1 MPPRLRV
8 SAVNCLSKPVPNETT
23 IDTSNT
29 HPAIAP
35 DSSLD
40 FISDEPVMSLRE
52 VLSIFLKRKWM
63 ILGMAMAGAIAA
75 AAGALRIPNSFTA
88 TAVIMPPQQAQ
99 SSASALLGQL
109 GPIAAM
115 AGRDMGLRSPADLYV
130 GLLGSRTIADHLIE
144 RFGLKAV
151 YRTRTDTDTRAK
163 LRSRVRFSTGRDTLI
178 HIDVDDNDANRA
190 ATLANRFCSELNE
203 QNRKFA
209 ITEATQRRQ
218 FLEQRLGEA
227 KDGLAAAEASM
238 KQLEVRTGVVQLDA
252 QTSVAIGTA
261 AQLKAQ
267 LTAGEV
273 ALERLKMGATDQN
286 PEVLSVQAELDA
298 LRAQLRKARSSAQ
311 PGDDGPLISSSKL
324 PETGLEYIRRLRDL
338 KYNEFLY
345 ELLSK
350 QYEAA
355 RIDESKAAPALQIVD
370 AAVPPDKKSG
380 PHRTLIT
387 GFGGIGAALLGC
399 VIAYARHAQTGNAG

>member
-1 MPPRLRV
+1 M
-8 SAVNCLSKPVPNETT
+8 PNEATT
-23 IDTSNT
+23 DTQDPRRVADS
-29 HPAIAP
+29 
-35 DSSLD
+35 DSSFD
-40 FISDEPVMSLRE
+40 FIPDEPVMSLRE
-52 VLSIFLKRKWM
+52 VLAIFLKRKWL
-63 ILGMAMAGAIAA
+63 ILGVAATGAIAA
-75 AAGALRIPNSFTA
+75 AVGAIRIPDSFTA

-144 RFGLKAV
+144 QFALKAV
-151 YRTRTDTDTRAK
+151 YRTRTATDTRAR
-163 LRSRVRFSTGRDTLI
+163 LRSRVRVSSGRDTLI
-178 HIDVDDNDANRA
+178 RIEVEDTDANRA
-190 ATLANRFCSELNE
+190 ATMANGFVSELNE

-209 ITEATQRRQ
+209 ITEASQRRQ
-218 FLEQRLGEA
+218 FLEQRLIEA
-227 KDGLAAAEASM
+227 KDGLAAAEAAM
-238 KQLEVRTGVVQLDA
+238 KQLQSQTGLVQLDA
-252 QTSVAIGTA
+252 QTSIAIGTA

-273 ALERLKMGATDQN
+273 ALQRLKMGATDQN
-286 PEVLSVQAELDA
+286 PEVLNVEAELDA
-298 LRAQLRKARSSAQ
+298 LRAELRKARSSAQ
-311 PGDDGPLISSSKL
+311 PGDDGPLIASSKL
-324 PETGLEYIRRLRDL
+324 PQAGLDYIRRLRDL

-370 AAVPPDKKSG
+370 AAVPPDTKSG

-387 GFGGIGAALLGC
+387 GFGGLGAALLGC
-399 VIAYARHAQTGNAG
+399 IIAYTRHVQTGSAG